1 MSLITDLLLN
11 NDENTIDF
19 KINNPKKEAKYE
31 TALINGLRRTI
42 LVDIPSFA
50 INRDQVKFYKNSSVF
65 NNDFITMRL
74 ALLSVIHK
82 DILDKDLDELELN
95 LVKENK
101 SESIIDVTPAHFEIT
116 YKEET
121 LKPEQVFAYTN
132 SIICRL
138 KPYQDIN
145 FKCFISKNTHK
156 EGGSYYCPVSKTNYY
171 FEMDKDGL
179 QKEINN
185 KKANG
190 ELEDAEEVKRFE
202 MLKRERV
209 YKKTDDDKPLV
220 YCFGIESSGEMPVE
234 SIFSI
239 GCDLFST
246 RCKNLRDKLEND
258 PEGRKC
264 EVEQSP
270 TNMRAF
276 DFIIFDENDTIGN
289 LLQVYLYYDKDVE
302 YSGYVIPHPLDNK
315 LIVRLALKKTDF
327 TQEDCKKK
335 VIECLDKVIGQ
346 IEEIKSSYLE
356 KVK

>member
-1 MSLITDLLLN
+1 MSLITDLHLN
-11 NDENTIDF
+11 NDENSIDF
-19 KINNPKKEAKYE
+19 KINNPKKEAKFE
-31 TALINGLRRTI
+31 TALINALRRTI

-50 INRDQVKFYKNSSVF
+50 INREQVKFYKNSSVF

-74 ALLSVIHK
+74 ALLSIIHK
-82 DILDKDLDELELN
+82 HISDKDLEELELN
-95 LVKENK
+95 LVKDNK
-101 SESIIDVTPAHFEIT
+101 SENIIDVTPADFEIT
-116 YKEET
+116 YKDEYI
-121 LKPEQVFAYTN
+121 KPELVFAYTN

-156 EGGSYYCPVSKTNYY
+156 EGGSYYCPVSKVTYY

-185 KKANG
+185 KRANN

-202 MLKRERV
+202 ILRRERV

-220 YCFGIESSGEMPVE
+220 YCFSIDSSGEMSVE
-234 SIFSI
+234 NIFSI
-239 GCDLFST
+239 GCDLFSKKC
-246 RCKNLRDKLEND
+246 RYLKEKIEND
-258 PEGRKC
+258 PDERKC
-264 EVEQSP
+264 EIQQSP

-289 LLQVYLYYDKDVE
+289 LLQVYLYYDKDVD

-315 LIVRLALKKTDF
+315 LIVRLALKKPDF
-327 TQEDCKKK
+327 NQEDCKNK
-335 VIECLDKVIGQ
+335 VTNCLEKIIEQ
-346 IEEIKSSYLE
+346 IEEIKTSYLE

>member
-1 MSLITDLLLN
+1 MSLVTDLHLN
-11 NDENTIDF
+11 KDENTIDF
-19 KINNPKKEAKYE
+19 KINNTKKEAKFE

-50 INRDQVKFYKNSSVF
+50 INREQVKYYKNSSVF

-74 ALLSVIHK
+74 ALLSVMHK
-82 DILDKDLDELELN
+82 HILDKDLEELELN
-95 LVKENK
+95 LVKDNK
-101 SESIIDVTPAHFEIT
+101 SEKIIDVTPAHFEIT
-116 YKEET
+116 YKDET

-138 KPYQDIN
+138 KPFQDIN

-156 EGGSYYCPVSKTNYY
+156 EGGSYYCPVSKVTYY
-171 FEMDKDGL
+171 FEMDKEGL

-185 KKANG
+185 KRANS

-202 MLKRERV
+202 ILKRERFF
-209 YKKTDDDKPLV
+209 KKTDDDKPLV
-220 YCFGIESSGEMPVE
+220 YCFCIDSSGEMPVE

-239 GCDLFST
+239 GCDLFIKKCRYIKEKIES
-246 RCKNLRDKLEND
+246 D
-258 PEGRKC
+258 PDEKTC

-270 TNMRAF
+270 TNMKAF

-289 LLQVYLYYDKDVE
+289 LLQVYLYYDKDVQ

-315 LIVRLALKKTDF
+315 LIVRLSLKKADF
-327 TQEDCKKK
+327 TQEDCKNK
-335 VIECLDKVIGQ
+335 VINCLDKVIEQ
-346 IEEIKSSYLE
+346 IEEIKTSYLE